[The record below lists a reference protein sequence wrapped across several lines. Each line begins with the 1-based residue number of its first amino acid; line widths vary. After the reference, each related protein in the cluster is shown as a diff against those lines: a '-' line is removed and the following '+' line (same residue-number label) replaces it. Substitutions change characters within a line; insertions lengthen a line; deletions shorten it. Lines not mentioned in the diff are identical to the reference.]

1 MIMDKRLEFS
11 ESQELTA
18 SAASTNHVDLGVAG
32 DAVNELQLV
41 VQVDQ
46 ASDSADNGETVTAKL
61 QSDDN
66 ASFSSPKDETAAV
79 VVAQVAAG
87 KTVFKGR
94 IPRGCQRYLRMYYTV
109 GGTALT
115 ANAKVSA
122 FLTDGV
128 QGNDLS
134 NG

>member
-18 SAASTNHVDLGVAG
+18 SAASTNYIDLLAFG
-32 DAVNELQLV
+32 DAINELYLV

-46 ASDSADNGETVTAKL
+46 KSDSADDGETVGAVL

-66 ASFSSPKDETAAV
+66 SSFSSPTAETASV
-79 VVAQVAAG
+79 SCAQIAAG
-87 KTVFKGR
+87 TTVFKGR
-94 IPRGCQRYLRMYYTV
+94 VPRGMGRYLRMYYTV

-122 FLTDGV
+122 FLTDNV
-128 QGNDLS
+128 DANDLS